1 VRMIGTENL
10 WKNLITQIFLLIS
23 LKQIV
28 QELCAVRTMQQDE
41 TRRDERDGE
50 GNEVLMWCP
59 KQIPGPQ
66 TRGH

>member
-50 GNEVLMWCP
+50 GNEVLM
-59 KQIPGPQ
+59 
-66 TRGH
+66 